1 MESPRVTIE
10 SDSFQRAS
18 FGLFSGARRVFQL
31 WNEAQKKHLSFV
43 PKPIVEV
50 AGGVSRVEMNAKNSA
65 LDIPPAITGALS
77 RKTVDRS
84 RRCHTRRYDFRRPV
98 RNAGV
103 VNVDSGSGLLCP
115 CASPIENQPQQHRGH
130 STSDQLHFKSQL
142 IRRVPRWHQGDKDSQ
157 QNDDESQAARN
168 PDSGDASGD
177 EHGVGGLLAVRADRK
192 SKRLNSSP

>member
-18 FGLFSGARRVFQL
+18 FGFFSGARRVFQL

-65 LDIPPAITGALS
+65 LDIPPATTGALS

-84 RRCHTRRYDFRRPV
+84 RRCHTCPSDEASLRTAEKCDHLCDVTRGSKSSEGMKLQKLRP
-98 RNAGV
+98 G
-103 VNVDSGSGLLCP
+103 
-115 CASPIENQPQQHRGH
+115 
-130 STSDQLHFKSQL
+130 
-142 IRRVPRWHQGDKDSQ
+142 
-157 QNDDESQAARN
+157 AR
-168 PDSGDASGD
+168 
-177 EHGVGGLLAVRADRK
+177 GVGA
-192 SKRLNSSP
+192 

>member
-65 LDIPPAITGALS
+65 LDIPPATTGALS

-84 RRCHTRRYDFRRPV
+84 RRCHTRRYKNRRPV
-98 RNAGV
+98 RNAGSATGC
-103 VNVDSGSGLLCP
+103 DSSGARIVARFSCSVAPSLCGVE
-115 CASPIENQPQQHRGH
+115 ASRG
-130 STSDQLHFKSQL
+130 FYCM
-142 IRRVPRWHQGDKDSQ
+142 DS
-157 QNDDESQAARN
+157 
-168 PDSGDASGD
+168 
-177 EHGVGGLLAVRADRK
+177 LAGF
-192 SKRLNSSP
+192 L